1 MSELVTEGE
10 PRRKS
15 GVWRTVSWVVAA
27 LVVYLFVVPLLPKF
41 RDAAGDL
48 NRIEPN
54 LLIVGVG
61 LQVVSLLCY
70 SLLTRAALGEEG
82 HEVPLLRLFRIQLST
97 KSLGNIMPGGSAA
110 STALGYKLLTMSGV
124 GGPDSAFALATAGIG
139 SAVVLNLILWLGLV
153 VSIPGRGVNAVYGTA
168 AIVGVILMAF
178 AAFVV
183 VGLVDGQGRAERVVR
198 SVARRLRLDEH
209 HAAEVLAHL
218 GGRIEGLGQDRQMLV
233 RVVGWATANWLLD
246 AASLWIFL
254 RAFGGTLGLDALI
267 VSFGI
272 ANVLSVIPI
281 TPGGLG
287 IVEGVYIP
295 TLTGFGLAGS
305 TAAVGVLSYRI
316 AQYWMPI
323 FVGWLSYLSLRIGPF
338 SIDRAHRLA
347 ALKSVVSNQAARGL
361 TTTDW
366 VERYAPRDR
375 TGQFPM
381 PKFEPGDLEY
391 NDDTGGQ
398 PKPD

>member
-1 MSELVTEGE
+1 MSELVTVGE

-15 GVWRTVSWVVAA
+15 GVWRTVWWVVAA

-41 RDAAGDL
+41 REAAGDL

-82 HEVPLLRLFRIQLST
+82 HKVPLLRLFRIQLST

-110 STALGYKLLTMSGV
+110 STALGYRLLTMSGV
-124 GGPDSAFALATAGIG
+124 RGPDSAFALATAGIG

-254 RAFGGTLGLDALI
+254 RAFGGTLNLDALI